1 MAITWID
8 PPSYTATISA
18 ADDLQLRCP
27 FQGVVCRWYITGEAT
42 GWTGSITIKSRPSG
56 SDDTFAACEYYEA
69 ADEDAATAALT
80 TSFWIWV
87 DATARDIDIDCTS
100 YTAGTM
106 AIKCEPVL
114 G

>member
-1 MAITWID
+1 MAIVWID
-8 PPSYTATISA
+8 PPTYVSTISA
-18 ADDLQLRCP
+18 ADDHQLRCP
-27 FQGVVCRWYITGEAT
+27 FPGVVCRWYIVGEAS
-42 GWTGSITIKSRPSG
+42 GWTGSITIKSRPAG
-56 SDDTFAACEYYEA
+56 SDDTFAACEYQTV

-100 YTAGTM
+100 FTAGTM
-106 AIKCEPVL
+106 ALKCSPAI